1 MPNKTRLFLMFEIVL
16 ILGAGYGTRL
26 QKDLAVSLEYN
37 HLLGIPKALLP
48 LGGKDALVSHWV
60 ELFQKYGI
68 TSESIHIVTNAQCYE
83 QFLTWA
89 KNHNIPPNQ
98 IVSDGTHSN
107 ETRLG
112 AVPDILFGIQHFGL
126 EQSNVLVVGGDT
138 LFLHDF
144 DLDKF
149 LKTFEQL
156 NKTSDACLVTT
167 YSVKDEEVHKFG
179 IVETDAQGAITS
191 FLEKPNPFSTKSRS
205 ACPCFY
211 LFNSKSI
218 PLIEEFINSCKISN
232 APKEAYDATGKCLA
246 YVYPRFKIG
255 TLSISGRIDVGGLA
269 SYIEANNYFKQN

>member
-1 MPNKTRLFLMFEIVL
+1 MVK
-16 ILGAGYGTRL
+16 GAGYGTRL
-26 QKDLAVSLEYN
+26 QKDLTISPEYN

-68 TSESIHIVTNAQCYE
+68 TSESIHI
-83 QFLTWA
+83 FLTWA

-167 YSVKDEEVHKFG
+167 YNVKDEEVHKFG
-179 IVETDAQGAITS
+179 IVETDAQGVITS
-191 FLEKPNPFSTKSRS
+191 FLEKPSPLSTKSRS

-218 PLIEEFINSCKISN
+218 PLIEEFINSCKVSD
-232 APKEAYDATGKCLA
+232 ASKEAYDATGKCLA
-246 YVYPRFKIG
+246 YIYPRFKIG
-255 TLSISGRIDVGGLA
+255 TFSISGRIDVGGLA
-269 SYIEANNYFKQN
+269 SYIEANNYFNQD